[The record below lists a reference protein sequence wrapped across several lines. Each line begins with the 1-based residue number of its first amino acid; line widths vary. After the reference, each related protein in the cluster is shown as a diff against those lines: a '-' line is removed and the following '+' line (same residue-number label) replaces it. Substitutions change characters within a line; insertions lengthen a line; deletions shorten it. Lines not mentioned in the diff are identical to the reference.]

1 MILHYQTHPV
11 KSGKSWL
18 YATSVLL
25 ILGGGIALANPSVAY
40 AATNTNA
47 FVRKEAPKKVEN
59 DAVAH
64 QRVATFSTAVN
75 SVGDNIAT
83 GSITGTLEYGD
94 WSGSDL
100 TTDLENGDAYL
111 SINDES
117 GNELQDIELMGT
129 VSGTTFSGTYSESAT
144 SASDYNYGIVTGKQS
159 ADGFWT
165 FNFIQSFAVKAVAT
179 GSITESLSDPSY
191 TFNGQVSD
199 GKNFDSVWFI
209 DADGYGVNLDGAVSG
224 DTFTGTYEWNTYDEN
239 TGSNVNYI
247 GTVTGTL
254 SNGTW
259 TFNFGQKKSMLPATF
274 SGVISGSTSTGW
286 TVDYSNNDNSFTD
299 GTSFS
304 SADVYNEFGNDGDY
318 WLNGTTTGTTFSG
331 MYSTYDSDGNGI
343 VAGDVTGTLSS
354 GKWAFKFTK
363 TSYSATGLI
372 TGTLSNPYFWD
383 GNGNAT
389 SSTAASEME
398 FVDSSG
404 DTIDLEGSTV
414 NNKFTGTYTN
424 ESTGVTNNVTGTYSS
439 GKWTFNFGN
448 YTAPT
453 ILYNAQVQKIGW
465 QKSQNDQTQWF
476 KDGQEAGTNGKSL
489 RMETLKIALKLPK
502 GLTGGVEY
510 DIHVQK
516 IGWQNA
522 ASPTKATKTPQSI
535 VPETQWFTNGAAAG
549 TVGKGLRMEA
559 FTVKLTGQIAKYY
572 DVVYDSHV
580 QNIGWQYSNHALTW
594 KSSSPETVAPQA
606 DWFKNGQEVGTN
618 GKSLRME
625 ALEIKLVPKSATA
638 QSQVAALEAAAQ

>member
-1 MILHYQTHPV
+1 MILHNQTHPV

-25 ILGGGIALANPSVAY
+25 ILGGGIALANPSVAH
-40 AATNTNA
+40 AATNTSA

-59 DAVAH
+59 EAVAR

-111 SINDES
+111 SINDEL

-144 SASDYNYGIVTGKQS
+144 SASDYNYGTVTGKQS

-165 FNFIQSFAVKAVAT
+165 FNFIQSSAVKAVAT

-209 DADGYGVNLDGAVSG
+209 DADGYGVNLDGTVSG

-304 SADVYNEFGNDGDY
+304 TADVYEEFGDGDY

-448 YTAPT
+448 ITAPT
-453 ILYNAQVQKIGW
+453 FPKIPVIH
-465 QKSQNDQTQWF
+465 SNTSPF
-476 KDGQEAGTNGKSL
+476 KDIAKSGFVADINWVYSVGVTTGTSATTYSPGSFVTRGQMAAFMYRLAG
-489 RMETLKIALKLPK
+489 
-502 GLTGGVEY
+502 
-510 DIHVQK
+510 
-516 IGWQNA
+516 
-522 ASPTKATKTPQSI
+522 SP
-535 VPETQWFTNGAAAG
+535 
-549 TVGKGLRMEA
+549 A
-559 FTVKLTGQIAKYY
+559 FTVTTNPFKDVSQFKNEILWLKSKGITTGTSATTYSPNSSVTRGQMAAFLHRLAIAY
-572 DVVYDSHV
+572 
-580 QNIGWQYSNHALTW
+580 G
-594 KSSSPETVAPQA
+594 VAPKSTNYTNSFTDTKGNQFSSDIA
-606 DWFKNGQEVGTN
+606 WLKSTGITTGT
-618 GKSLRME
+618 
-625 ALEIKLVPKSATA
+625 SATTYSPNA
-638 QSQVAALEAAAQ
+638 PVTRGQMAAFLHRFDIKFAK